1 MKQLLD
7 SSPAPGGPVPVD
19 FRASLFGHPDD
30 VLNSPDLSP
39 ADKRAILASWI
50 SDARAV
56 ENVPALCRLDNGA
69 TVSLDDILHALKS
82 LDNEDGSAEH
92 HRLPPVARR
101 KFTGKSVP
109 DWLRRAIRLDHFDD
123 DDNPPSAPAAAAVPP
138 RLRLPKTQPVRML
151 RHAQP

>member
-7 SSPAPGGPVPVD
+7 SSPATGPIPAD

-30 VLNSPDLSP
+30 VLSSPDLSP
-39 ADKRAILASWI
+39 AEKRALLASWI

-56 ENVPALCRLDNGA
+56 ENAPALRRLDNGA
-69 TVSLDDILHALKS
+69 TVSLDDILQALKS
-82 LDNEDGSAEH
+82 LDIGDGSAEH

-101 KFTGKSVP
+101 KLKGKSVP